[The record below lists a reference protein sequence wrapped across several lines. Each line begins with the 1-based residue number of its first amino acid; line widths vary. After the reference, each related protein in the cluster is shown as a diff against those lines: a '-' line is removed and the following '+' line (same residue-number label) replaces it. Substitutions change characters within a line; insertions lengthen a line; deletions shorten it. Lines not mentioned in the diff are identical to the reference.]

1 MLSMERGICRPV
13 GLSMVG
19 HEIDLV
25 PERMQALLFLE
36 VVDSDGELLENC
48 VDIRPMGN
56 AGSPLFIVQLKE
68 DRVPS
73 KSPRRL
79 GTTTV
84 CRKASTV
91 DDVPDTTTVAGL
103 MPVIGVLA
111 SFQSISQLIF
121 HLWIFFIA
129 AYPASSQA
137 ARRTSVVP
145 KSSSLVS
152 RNSFK

>member
-1 MLSMERGICRPV
+1 VSTSV
-13 GLSMVG
+13 
-19 HEIDLV
+19 
-25 PERMQALLFLE
+25 A
-36 VVDSDGELLENC
+36 
-48 VDIRPMGN
+48 MGN